1 MALKLPKQSEG
12 TGYLDGQL
20 LIAMPSMVEEPFA
33 RSVIYM
39 CAHSAEGAMG
49 IVINKPAPQIAFRK
63 LLVQLQIIE
72 DDQAIKLPAGAE
84 EVQVL
89 RGGPVDTARGFV
101 LHSSDFFIK
110 DTTLPI
116 AQDMCLTVTIDIL
129 RAIAKG
135 KGPHRAALALG
146 YAGWGRGQLEAEIQ
160 SNSWLS
166 SSAEPGLIF
175 DVPAEARYDTVMG
188 QLGIDPAQLSS
199 VAGRA

>member
-1 MALKLPKQSEG
+1 MALKLPKQGEG
-12 TGYLDGQL
+12 AGYLDGQM
-20 LIAMPSMVEEPFA
+20 LIAMPSMLEEPFA

-49 IVINKPAPQIAFRK
+49 IVINKPASHIPFRK

-72 DDQAIKLPAGAE
+72 DEAIRLPVGVH

-101 LHSSDFFIK
+101 LHSADFFIK

-135 KGPHRAALALG
+135 EGPNRAALALG

-166 SSAEPGLIF
+166 CSAEAGLIF
-175 DVPAEARYDTVMG
+175 DVPAEARYDTMMDK
-188 QLGIDPAQLSS
+188 LGIDPAKLSS